1 MAVRG
6 LAFALALNA
15 AYTVFEAVV
24 GLSTGSLALLADAGH
39 NLSDVFA
46 LTIAL
51 GACWLAQRPPTAKRS
66 FGFKR
71 AEILAAFINALS
83 LVVIALIIGVEAI
96 RRIGNPPDVP
106 GGWLIVVASI
116 GIVINGAGAA
126 ALVRG
131 SRDNLNLRASFI
143 HLAGDALGSLLVI
156 VAGVIILATG
166 FEQAD
171 TIASLLLAILILAS
185 AWGVLRDSTA
195 ILMEQTPDGIEPDN
209 VRDAILSVPGVKSFH
224 DLHIWTI
231 SSGFD
236 ALAAHVLVARGEDC
250 HQRRRDLE
258 AVLAERF
265 GIEHTTLQVDH
276 APAEVIQ
283 ISRSTHT
290 GGEAEANADLC
301 TEAIAL
307 KPYGGV
313 SRRPLEET
321 D

>member
-15 AYTVFEAVV
+15 VYTVFEAVI

-51 GACWLAQRPPTAKRS
+51 GASWLAQRPPTAKRS

-83 LVVIALIIGVEAI
+83 LVVIALVIGVEAI

-106 GGWLIVVASI
+106 GGWLIVVAAI
-116 GIVINGAGAA
+116 GILINGAGAA

-143 HLAGDALGSLLVI
+143 HLAGDALGSALVI
-156 VAGVIILATG
+156 VAGIIILTTG

-171 TIASLLLAILILAS
+171 TIASFLLAILILAS

-195 ILMEQTPDGIEPDN
+195 ILMEQTPDGIEPDE
-209 VRDAILSVPGVKSFH
+209 VRDAILSVEGVKSFH
-224 DLHIWTI
+224 DLHVWTI

-236 ALAAHVLVARGEDC
+236 ALAAHVLVAQDEDC
-250 HQRRRDLE
+250 HRRRRDIE

-265 GIEHTTLQVDH
+265 DIEHTTLQVDH
-276 APAEVIQ
+276 VPAEVIQ
-283 ISRSTHT
+283 ISRRTDS
-290 GGEAEANADLC
+290 GGEAA
-301 TEAIAL
+301 
-307 KPYGGV
+307 
-313 SRRPLEET
+313 S
-321 D
+321 

>member
-1 MAVRG
+1 MSGHSHSHSHGHSHAGHSHGAGAAVRA
-6 LAFALALNA
+6 LAVALALNV
-15 AYTVFEAVV
+15 AYTVFEAIV

-46 LTIAL
+46 LAIAL
-51 GACWLAQRPPTAKRS
+51 GASWLAQRPPTAKRS
-66 FGFKR
+66 FGYKR

-83 LVVIALIIGVEAI
+83 LVVIALLIGFEAI

-106 GGWLIVVASI
+106 GGWLIVVAAI
-116 GIVINGAGAA
+116 GIVINAAGAA
-126 ALVRG
+126 MLVRG

-143 HLAGDALGSLLVI
+143 HLAGDALGSALVI
-156 VAGVIILATG
+156 VAGVVIVLTG

-171 TIASLLLAILILAS
+171 TIASFLLAILILAS

-195 ILMEQTPDGIEPDN
+195 ILMEQTPDGIEPDE
-209 VRDAILSVPGVKSFH
+209 VEAAILSIPGVKSFH
-224 DLHIWTI
+224 DLHVWTI

-236 ALAAHVLVARGEDC
+236 ALAAHVLVGKDEDC

-276 APAEVIQ
+276 APDEVIQ
-283 ISRSTHT
+283 LSRAPRASAQ
-290 GGEAEANADLC
+290 ELR
-301 TEAIAL
+301 
-307 KPYGGV
+307 
-313 SRRPLEET
+313 S
-321 D
+321 